1 MVDTLATLIKL
12 SAQKVEKIQVQLAA
26 AQRQLAQI
34 HAEQQRWKTERE
46 KANRSALESIS
57 RSEAEALCQ
66 AELFSRRVDNELA
79 ALAKIETVM
88 NDNIAKIMQTLNT
101 LFAEQKRY
109 EILHEQKL
117 LAERKKHAKKVQGE
131 LDEISGQKKRSAT

>member
-1 MVDTLATLIKL
+1 MADTLATLIKL
-12 SAQKVEKIQVQLAA
+12 SAQKVEKVQVQLAA

-34 HAEQQRWKTERE
+34 HAEQQRWKADLAR
-46 KANRSALESIS
+46 ANQSAMESLAS
-57 RSEAEALCQ
+57 NDPEAVRQ
-66 AELFSRRVDNELA
+66 VGLFSRRVDNELA
-79 ALAKIETVM
+79 ALARIEAVM

-131 LDEISGQKKRSAT
+131 LDEISGQKKRV